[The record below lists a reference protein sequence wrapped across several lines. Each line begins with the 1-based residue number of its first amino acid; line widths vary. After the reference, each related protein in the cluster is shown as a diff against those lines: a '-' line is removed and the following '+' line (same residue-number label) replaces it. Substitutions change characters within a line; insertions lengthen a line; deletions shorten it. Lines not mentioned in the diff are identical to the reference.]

1 MIEHNKNNFK
11 FYKNI
16 GVENLRELSMI
27 GGFDVCKDMDYSW
40 PHIKDADR
48 ILELG
53 AGSGRC
59 VQYLLDK
66 DYDGEIVA
74 IEQSEDFYD
83 FLEKNYKKK
92 ATLLHGDFMSYDFEG
107 KFGAVLWMWSGILDF
122 SEDEQLLSLQKINE
136 LLDDK
141 GVLAIDTPRIGF
153 KTFAQHELDKQHLHL
168 ETTFGDLH
176 CFIPSK
182 EDLETMSKKAGFSK
196 LEAIDYNTATEKERT
211 IYFIF
216 KG

>member
-1 MIEHNKNNFK
+1 MIEHNKNNFR

-27 GGFDVCKDMDYSW
+27 GGFDSCKDMELSW
-40 PHIKDADR
+40 PHIQNSKR

-59 VQYLLDK
+59 IQYLVDK
-66 DYDGEIVA
+66 GFDGEIVA
-74 IEQSEDFYD
+74 IEQSDDFFK
-83 FLEKNYKKK
+83 FLEENHKSS
-92 ATLLHGDFMSYDFEG
+92 ATLIHGDFVEYNFEG
-107 KFGAVLWMWSGILDF
+107 KFDSVLWMWSGILDF
-122 SEDEQLLSLQKINE
+122 SEDEQLLSLEKIQN
-136 LLDDK
+136 LLNDK

-153 KTFAQHELDKQHLHL
+153 KTFAQHGQDEQHLHL

-176 CFIPSK
+176 CYIPSK
-182 EDLETMSKKAGFSK
+182 DDLDKMSKKAGFTSI
-196 LEAIDYNTATEKERT
+196 EAIDYNTSTDKERT

-216 KG
+216 KS

>member
-1 MIEHNKNNFK
+1 MAEQNKKNFK

-27 GGFDVCKDMDYSW
+27 GGFDVCKDMDLSW
-40 PHIKDADR
+40 PHIKGANR

-53 AGSGRC
+53 AGTGRC
-59 VQYLLDK
+59 IQYLLDK
-66 DYDGEIVA
+66 EFKGEIVA
-74 IEQSEDFYD
+74 IEQSEDFFQY
-83 FLEKNYKKK
+83 LRKNYGSKS
-92 ATLLHGDFMSYDFEG
+92 TLIQGDFMEHQFEG
-107 KFGAVLWMWSGILDF
+107 KFDAVLWMWSGILDF
-122 SEDEQLLSLQKINE
+122 SEEEQEAALRKIFDMLE
-136 LLDDK
+136 DK

-153 KTFAQHELDKQHLHL
+153 KTFAQHQIDEQHLHL

-176 CFIPSK
+176 CYIPSK
-182 EDLETMSKKAGFSK
+182 SDLENMSNKVGFKSI
-196 LEAIDYNTATEKERT
+196 ESNDYDTSTDKERT